1 MPYTKHCFHWSIF
14 FLGLAA
20 VSLTG
25 CFGPSDPLN
34 RQAVSGEVT
43 LKNVALDTG
52 NISFDPVDQ
61 TTGRPGGASIEQGKF
76 TLPQERGLPPGTYK
90 VRITSADES
99 ATPVTPDEAPGD
111 SRKLA
116 PDRIPASWNT
126 KSEETVTIEDG
137 GENHFV
143 LAIP

>member
-1 MPYTKHCFHWSIF
+1 MPFPKHYSR
-14 FLGLAA
+14 LGMLYFSLA
-20 VSLTG
+20 LTGLSG

-43 LKNVALDTG
+43 LKSAALDTG

-61 TTGRPGGASIEQGKF
+61 ETGRPGGASIEAGKF
-76 TLPQERGLPPGTYK
+76 TLPQERGLPPGTYT
-90 VRITSADES
+90 VRITSADEG
-99 ATPVTPDEAPGD
+99 AEPVLPEGAPGD

-116 PDRIPASWNT
+116 PDRVPASWNS
-126 KSEETVTIEDG
+126 KSQETITVEDG

-143 LAIP
+143 LSIP